1 VEVSPNRKEVKLL
14 FFGHLAIGKI
24 IRLIECFSNLNQKF
38 MKKNIHG
45 TPGLTLIFF
54 LLLSIN
60 SYSQEW
66 DWAKR
71 AGYFA
76 FDYGYGVCADKN
88 GNVYVS
94 GKFEMDAIF
103 DDTMVVV
110 TNNHDIFTAKYD
122 QYGKIQWVRTAGGEW
137 GDYAHAVTCDD
148 NGNVYVTGEI
158 EMDVE
163 FYGSDIKLSSWGDN
177 DIFIAKYNTHGQLL
191 WAKRAGGRG
200 SDRGYS
206 IALSGDH
213 FYLAGSFNDT
223 AYFENVMVV
232 SSGHHDTYLAKYN
245 LEGKLIWVR
254 RGGGPSEDRA
264 FGVTVDPN
272 GDVYMTGFYH
282 NEIEFAG
289 TQYQSNGARDMFLVK
304 YSPNGQFLWFRTA
317 GGLRNDDGAAVVA
330 GKDGRIYVTGGF
342 REQSFFGNI
351 EMWAKK
357 GDLDIFTACYT
368 KDGEIVWVRKAG
380 GDINDKGFAIALDD
394 TLNVYV
400 TGYFGYESEFGSQ
413 TITAVDS
420 ADIFVMKYD
429 KDGNFKWVMTAGGE
443 KDHSYQM
450 GTEEA
455 GRSLWVDKNGN
466 LIVSGSFRSDATFG
480 STHLQG
486 WMHSDIFVAKI
497 KQTGSK
503 DFETSLPLLKLEG
516 QVQIFPNPADGFVNL
531 RYSSEEAADVTI
543 TIQSLNGQT
552 LYHKKHNSTNV
563 LNESL
568 DLSSFSAGLYL
579 LQITTKDAQMV
590 RQLIIK

>member
-1 VEVSPNRKEVKLL
+1 
-14 FFGHLAIGKI
+14 
-24 IRLIECFSNLNQKF
+24 
-38 MKKNIHG
+38 MKKN
-45 TPGLTLIFF
+45 LLIVFITI
-54 LLLSIN
+54 LSILPVFN
-60 SYSQEW
+60 KNELSAQEW
-66 DWAKR
+66 NWARK
-71 AGYFA
+71 AGYYA
-76 FDYGYGVCADKN
+76 FDYGYGVCADKY

-122 QYGKIQWVRTAGGEW
+122 QYGKIQWVRTAGGEY
-137 GDYAHAVTCDD
+137 GDYAHAVTCDQE
-148 NGNVYVTGEI
+148 GNVYVTGEM
-158 EMDVE
+158 EMTVT
-163 FYGSDIKLSSWGDN
+163 FYGTNVQLSTWGDN
-177 DIFIAKYNTHGQLL
+177 DIFIAKYNTHGDLQ

-206 IALSGDH
+206 IALSGDY

-232 SSGHHDTYLAKYN
+232 SAGNHDTYLAKYD
-245 LEGKLIWVR
+245 LSGQLIWVR
-254 RGGGPSEDRA
+254 RGGGPFEDRA
-264 FGVTVDPN
+264 FGVSVDDN

-282 NEIEFAG
+282 EEIEFG
-289 TQYQSNGARDMFLVK
+289 SNSYQSNGTRDMFLVK
-304 YSPNGQFLWFRTA
+304 YSANGQLLWFRTA

-368 KDGEIVWVRKAG
+368 KEGDIVWAKRAG

-400 TGYFGYESEFGSQ
+400 TGYFGYSSEFGNQ
-413 TITAVDS
+413 TVTAVDS

-443 KDHSYQM
+443 KDHYYQM

-455 GRSLWVDKNGN
+455 GRSLWVDNNGN
-466 LIVSGSFRSDATFG
+466 VIVSGSFRSDATFG
-480 STHLQG
+480 STNLQG

-497 KQTGSK
+497 KQPGSK
-503 DFETSLPLLKLEG
+503 DFETSLPLYKLEH
-516 QVQIFPNPADGFVNL
+516 QVQIFPNPADKYVNL
-531 RYSSEEAADVTI
+531 KFSGEDSADFTI
-543 TIQSLNGQT
+543 IIQALNGQIVFT
-552 LYHKKHNSTNV
+552 KNI
-563 LNESL
+563 ESKSSFTENI
-568 DLSSFSAGLYL
+568 DLSSLSSGIYL
-579 LQITTKDAQMV
+579 LQLTTKDAQIV
-590 RQLIIK
+590 RQIIIK